1 MGNEAEALLS
11 IGLLIIVAKVAEGVF
26 RRFGLNSIIAY
37 AATGI
42 LLGPVL
48 GVVEVTHELSVLLG
62 IGIFVFFFLIGLD
75 EIDIS
80 AFVASIQGR
89 FFVAAIVSLSIALLG
104 ALAVTTDIIF
114 DFNLGLSFTAALA
127 LSGVLALS
135 SLGLVAK
142 VLSDGGHLREP
153 VGIQIFTTVIIAE
166 LMALLV
172 VGFTIG
178 GEQQGD
184 TAMNTAAKV
193 AILLGQIAGFTI
205 VTWVLSRK
213 IVPLLIVFLQKH
225 FNVPQL
231 SFGLLLGGL
240 FLMVI
245 LAERI
250 GLHSTIGALLFGAAL
265 SGLPHQLKVDI
276 MPGMRSVAGGLFVP
290 LFFASAGL
298 HFSLAFT
305 NLPPWTIVALVLVP
319 LAAKVAGALIG
330 SYLAR
335 LEMVLPMAAGLMAK
349 GVAEVALL
357 LVLFQHGDISR
368 EVFSL
373 MVLVMLCYIFIV
385 PMVINF
391 AIKKTKTPE
400 NMKLPNV
407 VPSSLVG
414 FALDG
419 VKVREILDRSRS
431 YAGPGITVRRFVD
444 TWVTSYQDDYVV
456 VDRGIFVG
464 IVSLSKLRYLP
475 RDEWATVPLR
485 NVLRHELLTA
495 SPEDL
500 IEDVLQRMTER
511 GFSVM
516 PVIEDKS
523 RQFLG
528 SITSHDVLDH
538 MLSAAKGEHV
548 S

>member
-1 MGNEAEALLS
+1 M
-11 IGLLIIVAKVAEGVF
+11 
-26 RRFGLNSIIAY
+26 
-37 AATGI
+37 
-42 LLGPVL
+42 
-48 GVVEVTHELSVLLG
+48 
-62 IGIFVFFFLIGLD
+62 
-75 EIDIS
+75 
-80 AFVASIQGR
+80 
-89 FFVAAIVSLSIALLG
+89 
-104 ALAVTTDIIF
+104 
-114 DFNLGLSFTAALA
+114 
-127 LSGVLALS
+127 
-135 SLGLVAK
+135 
-142 VLSDGGHLREP
+142 
-153 VGIQIFTTVIIAE
+153 
-166 LMALLV
+166 
-172 VGFTIG
+172 VGFTIL
-178 GEQQGD
+178 
-184 TAMNTAAKV
+184 TW
-193 AILLGQIAGFTI
+193 ILLWK
-205 VTWVLSRK
+205 V
-213 IVPLLIVFLQKH
+213 VPHLIMFLQKH

-245 LAERI
+245 LAERT

-276 MPGMRSVAGGLFVP
+276 MPGMRSVAGGLFVT

-298 HFSLAFT
+298 DFSLEFT
-305 NLPPWTIVALVLVP
+305 SLPPWTIVALVLVP

-335 LEMVLPMAAGLMAK
+335 LEMALPMAAGLMAK

-373 MVLVMLCYIFIV
+373 LLLVMLCYILVV
-385 PMVINF
+385 PMVIDF
-391 AIKKTKTPE
+391 TIRKTKVPE
-400 NMKLPNV
+400 NVVLPNV

-419 VKVREILDRSRS
+419 VKVSEILDRSRS
-431 YAGPGITVRRFVD
+431 YAGSAMTVRRFVD
-444 TWVTSYQDDYVV
+444 TWVTSYRDDYVV
-456 VDRGIFVG
+456 TDKGIFVG
-464 IVSLSKLRYLP
+464 IVSLSNLMYLP
-475 RDEWATVPLR
+475 KGDWATVPLR
-485 NVLRHELLTA
+485 NVLRHEPLTA

-516 PVIEDKS
+516 PVIDDES
-523 RQFLG
+523 RKFLG
-528 SITSHDVLDH
+528 SVTSHDVLDH